1 MSGSKNCVVLTG
13 IRLIALQ
20 VARSTRFIGATAF
33 AVLLALGSAAPASAA
48 IASTA
53 DSYAA
58 TRYPIVLVPGL
69 TGTDRYANLLDYWY
83 GIPSDL
89 ESHGAAVFV
98 ANVSGFQSDLGEKG
112 RGEQLLAFVKQVLA
126 ATGAQKAF
134 SYTAKSHI
142 PLKRLSPVPRET
154 EPLRASGHSLMDCWQ
169 GSGWGLPTRAVEWSV
184 NVVTEATRAG
194 ATAAT

>member
-69 TGTDRYANLLDYWY
+69 TGTDRTSRECRTSSRA
-83 GIPSDL
+83 G
-89 ESHGAAVFV
+89 
-98 ANVSGFQSDLGEKG
+98 
-112 RGEQLLAFVKQVLA
+112 
-126 ATGAQKAF
+126 
-134 SYTAKSHI
+134 SHI
-142 PLKRLSPVPRET
+142 SFCTTSVTMSANSEPRCGVPI
-154 EPLRASGHSLMDCWQ
+154 
-169 GSGWGLPTRAVEWSV
+169 VE
-184 NVVTEATRAG
+184 
-194 ATAAT
+194 